1 MSMIK
6 KKSFGEFINKIL
18 TVVSLLFL
26 MIWAWRYFGPG
37 GDEVRVKGSA
47 EAAKIGMSFAD
58 FMWIGIAVSCGGYL
72 LWRFLSYIFW
82 KKYFTDDFPSGDN
95 ENDKN

>member
-1 MSMIK
+1 MSMLK
-6 KKSFGEFINKIL
+6 KKSAREFINRAL

-26 MIWAWRYFGPG
+26 MMWAWRYFGPG
-37 GDEVRVKGSA
+37 GEEVRAKGGA

-58 FMWIGIAVSCGGYL
+58 FIWIGIAVSCGGYL

-82 KKYFTDDFPSGDN
+82 KKYFTDDFPSD
-95 ENDKN
+95 DKED